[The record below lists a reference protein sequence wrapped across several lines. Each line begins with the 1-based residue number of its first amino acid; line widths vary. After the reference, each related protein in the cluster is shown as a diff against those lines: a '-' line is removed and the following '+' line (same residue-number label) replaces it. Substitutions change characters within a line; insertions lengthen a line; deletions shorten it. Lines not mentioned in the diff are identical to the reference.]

1 MNLKRFLERQI
12 AIILSEQAEE
22 DIERTGKKATGASKK
37 AVAQA
42 KIAAVKQPAELMQRL
57 KIGGVSGKNNIEK
70 MFNLL
75 KQAQSGADP
84 MQEAYG
90 SPSAHKHT
98 QSGREGVRVPFSVI
112 PVKEARRYLEYTILG
127 AVKAGVAKFDDAS
140 APGDQLRGI
149 QIEPLGGDIL
159 IYFSPKG
166 NTWHVG
172 PKKAKAKKDETE

>member
-1 MNLKRFLERQI
+1 VNLERFLERQI

-22 DIERTGKKATGASKK
+22 DIERTSKRARGASKK
-37 AVAQA
+37 AVAQT
-42 KIAAVKQPAELMQRL
+42 KTAAIDEPRELMQRL
-57 KIGGVSGKNNIEK
+57 KIGGVGGKNNIEK

-90 SPSAHKHT
+90 SPSAHKHQ

-112 PVKEARRYLEYTILG
+112 PVKEARRYLEYTVLG
-127 AVKAGVAKFDDAS
+127 AVNAGVASFDGETGGQGLS
-140 APGDQLRGI
+140 GI
-149 QIEPLGGDIL
+149 QVEALGGDIL
-159 IYFSPKG
+159 IYFSSKRD
-166 NTWHVG
+166 TWHIS

>member
-1 MNLKRFLERQI
+1 MNLERFLERQI
-12 AIILSEQAEE
+12 AIILSEQEE
-22 DIERTGKKATGASKK
+22 DGIERTGKKATGASKK

-42 KIAAVKQPAELMQRL
+42 KIAAVNEPAKLMKRL
-57 KIGGVSGKNNIEK
+57 QIGGVSGKNNIEK

-90 SPSAHKHT
+90 SPSAHKHV
-98 QSGREGVRVPFSVI
+98 QSGREGVRVPFSII

-127 AVKAGVAKFDDAS
+127 AVKSGVAKFDDAS
-140 APGDQLRGI
+140 APGENLKGI
-149 QIEPLGGDIL
+149 QVESLGGDIL
-159 IYFSPKG
+159 IYFSPKR

-172 PKKAKAKKDETE
+172 PKKAKVEKDETE